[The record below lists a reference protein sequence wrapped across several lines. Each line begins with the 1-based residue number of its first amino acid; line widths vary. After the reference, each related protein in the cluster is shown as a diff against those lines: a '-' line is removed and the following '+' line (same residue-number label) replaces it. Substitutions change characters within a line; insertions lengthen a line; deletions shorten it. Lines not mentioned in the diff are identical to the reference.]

1 MPFSE
6 IKRKSWYDFVFNINF
21 DKNDISKA
29 YHKIW
34 LNGQLVHQRYNQT
47 LWLDQNG
54 IKENLANFNFGIYGS
69 QRIELTNHYM
79 LTKFILAER
88 AKHYY

>member
-1 MPFSE
+1 MTTVLLE
-6 IKRKSWYDFVFNINF
+6 QEKKLTHKRTFCEARHDSINYCFRTNREKCWYDFVFNINF
-21 DKNDISKA
+21 DKNDINKA

-54 IKENLANFNFGIYGS
+54 INESN
-69 QRIELTNHYM
+69 
-79 LTKFILAER
+79 ILGNMV
-88 AKHYY
+88 